1 LLKSDDA
8 PDDTLEREELKLDFN
23 DERLEESPDDMVE
36 RSELKLE
43 GNPDMFD

>member
-1 LLKSDDA
+1 MLKSDDA

-23 DERLEESPDDMVE
+23 DERLEESPDDIEE

-43 GNPDMFD
+43 DSPDMLD